1 VFNLARRSRKLEVM
15 LHYHSCFN
23 VGRWRPVCAW
33 RVIVLLLGAQTIVTL
48 ANAQPRPAVELEGAI
63 AKEQVDGDLKAAITT
78 YQRIAANTTAPRAV
92 RAKALL
98 HLARSYERLGQQ
110 AQNIYRQIVRDFGDQ
125 PAAAQA
131 RTRLVAL
138 QQASGSTAV
147 AGMNQ
152 HRISVLENLNLG
164 VYPSE
169 STDGRRGVYRN
180 DATGELIFGSLDG
193 RSKRVI
199 YRGRPADEPR
209 WNPSRDFSRVALQV
223 SVNPEQPQT
232 LAIVHT
238 DGTGYRELT
247 KLEQNRSAYGLT
259 WSWDNRYLLVSGFQF
274 DPGRMLTISVADGKV
289 RELSNVKTPVRS
301 ARFSPDG
308 NFIAYHDLGNRLYIM
323 PVAGGQPQVLYEGPT
338 GTREIKPQTLFDWTL
353 DGRYLVIAHERA
365 GKAALQILPVRNG
378 KVTGPSV
385 FVMYGDLLSART
397 TATGE
402 LIYSVL
408 RPGGIWTVHLA
419 SLGSNGLLSAW
430 KHLDLQL
437 GNIFSPSPSFSADGT
452 QIVYS
457 ATREDAGQS
466 LGSGVRVLNLSNGQD
481 REIYQGRNAHCIW
494 AVREPKL
501 FCVEYEYKA
510 GKLEVKLI
518 SLALDSGEVKPL
530 HTLSGERVWMVS
542 QTPDGDALYLGSVE
556 DPSRATK
563 LFRWETATGIE
574 TIIEQSPAG
583 VNMPW
588 VSPDARNLVWA
599 RPQGFDTR
607 PLAGGTWKP
616 VVSLQAGVVIRRSK
630 MGITLGNTRFAI
642 TPEGN
647 SLLYQDIDSAGKPGL
662 FRVPLE
668 GGISERVGDFPSR
681 RFDGR
686 IIISRDGRQI
696 ISETL
701 DAAANLEAW
710 SLRNFIPPGSKN

>member
-1 VFNLARRSRKLEVM
+1 M
-15 LHYHSCFN
+15 
-23 VGRWRPVCAW
+23 
-33 RVIVLLLGAQTIVTL
+33 VLILGAQTIVPL

-63 AKEQVDGDLKAAITT
+63 AKEQVDGDLKAAIAA

-138 QQASGSTAV
+138 QQASGTPAP

-152 HRISVLENLNLG
+152 HRISVLDDLNLG
-164 VYPSE
+164 RYPSE

-180 DATGELIFGSLDG
+180 EATGELIFGSLDG
-193 RSKRVI
+193 KSKRVI
-199 YRGRPADEPR
+199 YRGRPADEPM
-209 WNPSRDFSRVALQV
+209 WIPSRDFSRVALLL

-247 KLEQNRSAYGLT
+247 KLDQNRSSYGLT

-274 DPGRMLTISVADGKV
+274 DPGRMLSISVADGKV
-289 RELSNVKTPVRS
+289 RELLNVKTPVRS

-308 NFIAYHDLGNRLYIM
+308 SFIAYHDLGGRLYIL
-323 PVAGGQPQVLYEGPT
+323 PAAGGQPQLIYEGPS
-338 GTREIKPQTLFDWTL
+338 GSRESKPLSLFDWTL
-353 DGRYLVIAHERA
+353 DGRYLAIDHERA

-378 KVTGPSV
+378 KVTGPPI
-385 FVMYGDLLSART
+385 FVRYGNLIYART

-402 LIYSVL
+402 LIYTMI

-430 KHLDLQL
+430 KRLDLQL
-437 GNIFSPSPSFSADGT
+437 GNIFRPSPSFSIDGT
-452 QIVYS
+452 QIVYT
-457 ATREDAGQS
+457 ATKEDAGQAD
-466 LGSGVRVLNLSNGQD
+466 GSGVRVLNLSNGQD
-481 REIYQGRNAHCIW
+481 REIYRGRSVNSCIW

-501 FCVEYEYKA
+501 FCVEYKVGRVEI
-510 GKLEVKLI
+510 I

-530 HTLSGERVWMVS
+530 HTVRGERVWIVS
-542 QTPDGDALYLGSVE
+542 QTPGDEALYLSSVE
-556 DPSRATK
+556 EPSRATK
-563 LFRWETATGIE
+563 LFRWETATGLE
-574 TIIEQSPAG
+574 TIIEESPAG

-599 RPQGFDTR
+599 RKQSFDTR

-616 VVSLQAGVVIRRSK
+616 VVFLQAGVVVLRSK
-630 MGITLGNTRFAI
+630 NSITMGNCRFAI

-662 FRVPLE
+662 FRVPLV
-668 GGISERVGDFPSR
+668 GGSPERVGDFPSK
-681 RFDGR
+681 RFDGGL
-686 IIISRDGRQI
+686 IISRDGRQI
-696 ISETL
+696 IAETL
-701 DAAANLEAW
+701 DAAANLEVW